1 MSLSFIESSGIE
13 GNSITVNV
21 SYRAPIEHSTDWLIR
36 YSAADTYRTG
46 ENSFD
51 VSEFCKPQLSAIWK
65 IVQVCLA
72 SPTKVNYYRYQ
83 KGPKKILNYS

>member
-72 SPTKVNYYRYQ
+72 SPTKVNYYRYR